1 MLYFIRKILNVLKN
15 LNYLTERRKITIAQL
30 KAVDC
35 NLTKDMKQVIIFL
48 LVFVSVFSYA
58 DIVRRAC
65 FDIGSGSTKMV
76 VADVDTVKHTIEI
89 VYEENAKVDYKGD
102 LEKSADNRF
111 SDKILE
117 QGLKV
122 LNELAQKAHQKGAK
136 QFAGVA
142 TAAFR
147 TSDNGK
153 EYLNQIEDKL
163 GICVSLISQKEEAE
177 MGFMAACQG
186 EDNKDIAVWDIGGG
200 SMQISCYNKDHEF
213 KVYEG
218 QFASNNMKSFLIN
231 LKQTANLN
239 TPNPVGGKNA
249 KAGLKYVKEL
259 ARQIEPEIKEALK
272 NAHIIGIGGVHYYSV
287 CPQINKELNK
297 HEKSYTVDDLKETL
311 KKRYNKTDEELGG
324 DYADTEVGNLIL
336 VLGYMKTLGIKQVQT
351 KKINMAHGLLCY
363 EKLWK

>member
-1 MLYFIRKILNVLKN
+1 MKN
-15 LNYLTERRKITIAQL
+15 LTYLTERRKITIAQL

-58 DIVRRAC
+58 DTVRRAC

-76 VADVDTVKHTIEI
+76 VADVDTVKHSIEI

-102 LEKSADNRF
+102 LDNSTNNCFSSA
-111 SDKILE
+111 ILE

-200 SMQISCYNKDHEF
+200 SMQISCYDKNKEF
-213 KVYEG
+213 QIYEG
-218 QFASNNMKSFLIN
+218 QFASNNMKTFLIN
-231 LKQTANLN
+231 LKEMPNLT
-239 TPNPVGGKNA
+239 TPNPVGKKDTIIA
-249 KAGLKYVKEL
+249 LKHVKAL
-259 ARQIEPEIKEALK
+259 ANQIKPEMKEALK
-272 NAHIIGIGGVHYYSV
+272 NAKVIGIGGVHYYSV

-297 HEKSYTVDDLKETL
+297 KEKKYAVDELKETL
-311 KKRYNKTDEELGG
+311 KKRYNKTNEEIGG
-324 DYADTEVGNLIL
+324 EYADTEVGNLIL
-336 VLGYMKTLGIKQVQT
+336 VLGYMKTLGIKEVQT